1 MKIIK
6 ISVVLIALLL
16 SLLLVACSTELKSG
30 PVEMIRLEL
39 IGVEL
44 DNLLDN
50 DKSNPALRTPEE
62 IEKIVSDSV
71 KEWQLKVYELEH
83 SEEYQNADEK
93 QRMVMLRSLIKED
106 ME

>member
-1 MKIIK
+1 MDPVTM
-6 ISVVLIALLL
+6 ISL
-16 SLLLVACSTELKSG
+16 EKLKQQ
-30 PVEMIRLEL
+30 
-39 IGVEL
+39 L

-50 DKSNPALRTPEE
+50 DKRNPALRTPEE

-83 SEEYQNADEK
+83 SEEYQNADEE

>member
-1 MKIIK
+1 MP
-6 ISVVLIALLL
+6 
-16 SLLLVACSTELKSG
+16 ELFNAFSDIYDEK
-30 PVEMIRLEL
+30 IRLEL

-44 DNLLDN
+44 DNLLN
-50 DKSNPALRTPEE
+50 TDKSNPALRTPEE

-93 QRMVMLRSLIKED
+93 QRMVMLRSLIKKDIES
-106 ME
+106 E

>member
-1 MKIIK
+1 MIK
-6 ISVVLIALLL
+6 VILLY
-16 SLLLVACSTELKSG
+16 AHRK
-30 PVEMIRLEL
+30 
-39 IGVEL
+39 
-44 DNLLDN
+44 
-50 DKSNPALRTPEE
+50 K
-62 IEKIVSDSV
+62 EKIVSDSV